1 MDLLN
6 VKAQVDKESE
16 ATDALGWAENAGGL
30 LTCGILAVDN
40 EQRVCALNAEA
51 ERLIGSKASQL
62 QYVTSDV
69 LPAPLRE
76 VIRETIQIGQAI
88 AGRQVIL
95 SEPGA
100 PERKVQVQSTLSGAR
115 GEAHGVI
122 LVLADLHRAFQLGM
136 DMQRLDRLASIG
148 TLAASMAHE
157 IKNAMV
163 AIKTFVDELVQRNRD
178 AELSG
183 LASRELRRVDAIVSQ
198 MLRFAGPG
206 KPTFSPISLHR
217 VLDHSLRLMQPQI
230 ESKRVRLRR
239 SFLAHP
245 DVVNGDGY
253 QIEQVFLNL
262 FLNAL
267 AAMEPEGLLSV
278 STEIVRSAPHGDE
291 LREESPEPM
300 FQVTV
305 TDTGPGIAPEVL
317 ARLFEPFFTTKPQG
331 TGLGLAITRR
341 IVTEHRGKISVE
353 SEPDRGAT
361 FRVMLPLR

>member
-1 MDLLN
+1 MDLLKT
-6 VKAQVDKESE
+6 KAQAEKGSN
-16 ATDALGWAENAGGL
+16 APDALDLAAKSGGEL
-30 LTCGILAVDN
+30 ACGILAVDS
-40 EQRVCALNAEA
+40 RWRICALNEEAQRLLGLPASEVLNQPAEA
-51 ERLIGSKASQL
+51 
-62 QYVTSDV
+62 
-69 LPAPLRE
+69 LPAPLYELIRQKMTSGE
-76 VIRETIQIGQAI
+76 QLAGQQISLSLEGFPDTGIHVISTPI
-88 AGRQVIL
+88 ASRAEH
-95 SEPGA
+95 S
-100 PERKVQVQSTLSGAR
+100 
-115 GEAHGVI
+115 GVI
-122 LVLADLHRAFQLGM
+122 LVMAEASAAQTELGL
-136 DMQRLDRLASIG
+136 QRLDRLASIG